1 MKTLLRTEFS
11 NRALVADVI
20 LPESKSGIY
29 SKHFSTD
36 GISIVEEF
44 DAAFRGDDKH
54 AYVLSNLD
62 IHGLINLLG
71 QPDIH
76 VHRYKL
82 KTAADTIQ
90 ADFYCNK
97 QNQATICYI
106 SILIGESWNNVV
118 TVNCKTENSLS
129 ENISGY
135 TINWG
140 ALGSIED
147 TQTVIDFKCALDL
160 AIKIKEA
167 ATDEFCKN

>member
-1 MKTLLRTEFS
+1 MKTLLRTEFN

-44 DAAFRGDDKH
+44 DAATRGDDKH
-54 AYVLSNLD
+54 AYILRNLD
-62 IHGLINLLG
+62 IHGLIYLLE
-71 QPDIH
+71 QSDIH
-76 VHRYKL
+76 VYHYKL
-82 KTAADTIQ
+82 QTQDGIQ

-106 SILIGESWNNVV
+106 SILTGERWNNVITV
-118 TVNCKTENSLS
+118 TCKTESALS
-129 ENISGY
+129 DKISGY
-135 TINWG
+135 TINWS